1 MNRAQLRTALDMIYA
16 GTDGEGAESLHA
28 LGEVDLPDVL
38 VVVHGERGVGFF
50 GSAGTGAA
58 DPRHLGPLL
67 MLALEMLLGSIEHNE
82 PRLTAL
88 QQALAACHS
97 TPIETEH

>member
-1 MNRAQLRTALDMIYA
+1 VNRAQLRTALDMIYA
-16 GTDGEGAESLHA
+16 GTDGEGAESMHA
-28 LGEVDLPDVL
+28 LGEVDLSDVL
-38 VVVHGERGVGFF
+38 VLVQGEHGVGFF
-50 GSAGTGAA
+50 GSAGAA

-67 MLALEMLLGSIEHNE
+67 VLALEMLLGSLEHNE

>member
-1 MNRAQLRTALDMIYA
+1 VNRAQLRTALDMIYA
-16 GTDGEGAESLHA
+16 GTDGEGAESMHA

-38 VVVHGERGVGFF
+38 VLVQGEHGVGFF
-50 GSAGTGAA
+50 GSAGAA
-58 DPRHLGPLL
+58 DPRHFGPLL
-67 MLALEMLLGSIEHNE
+67 MLALEMLLGSLEHNE

>member
-38 VVVHGERGVGFF
+38 VLVLGENGVGFF
-50 GSAGTGAA
+50 GSAGAATPHALIAHMATG
-58 DPRHLGPLL
+58 
-67 MLALEMLLGSIEHNE
+67 LEMLLGSIGHDS
-82 PRLTAL
+82 PRLTQL
-88 QQALAACHS
+88 QQALAACRAAP
-97 TPIETEH
+97 TETEH

>member
-38 VVVHGERGVGFF
+38 VLVQGANGVGFL
-50 GSAGTGAA
+50 STAGAA
-58 DPRHLGPLL
+58 DPRNFCVLL
-67 MLALEMLLGSIEHNE
+67 TMALEMLLGSLEHDE

-88 QQALAACHS
+88 QQALAACHPA
-97 TPIETEH
+97 PIERKH